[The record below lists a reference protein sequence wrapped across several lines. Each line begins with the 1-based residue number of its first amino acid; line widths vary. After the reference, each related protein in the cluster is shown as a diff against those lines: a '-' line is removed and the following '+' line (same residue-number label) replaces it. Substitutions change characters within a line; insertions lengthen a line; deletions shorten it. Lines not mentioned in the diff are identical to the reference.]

1 MNTSLMAG
9 NFYNIILYRDL
20 LKAEFVGHTCLPAG
34 RYADATE
41 SYGLEKFFVVRDRE
55 GKYNNIRWIQNGIGG
70 ENRFMIR
77 AFNKHYRKAID
88 LIEDSSTSEKMEI
101 AERVIEWFRELPE
114 EYVISLAMFFNEV
127 IDDLGDD
134 SLEKINLRI
143 KGKKKE
149 EKEEKEEEEEEDLEE
164 DEFEEDDYDDEDK
177 EDY

>member
-1 MNTSLMAG
+1 
-9 NFYNIILYRDL
+9 
-20 LKAEFVGHTCLPAG
+20 
-34 RYADATE
+34 
-41 SYGLEKFFVVRDRE
+41 
-55 GKYNNIRWIQNGIGG
+55 
-70 ENRFMIR
+70 MIR

-134 SLEKINLRI
+134 SLEKINLRM

-149 EKEEKEEEEEEDLEE
+149 EKEEEEEEEEEEDLEE
-164 DEFEEDDYDDEDK
+164 DGFEEDDYDDEDK

>member
-1 MNTSLMAG
+1 
-9 NFYNIILYRDL
+9 
-20 LKAEFVGHTCLPAG
+20 
-34 RYADATE
+34 
-41 SYGLEKFFVVRDRE
+41 
-55 GKYNNIRWIQNGIGG
+55 
-70 ENRFMIR
+70 MIR

-88 LIEDSSTSEKMEI
+88 LIEESSTSEKMEI

-134 SLEKINLRI
+134 SLEKINLRM

-149 EKEEKEEEEEEDLEE
+149 EKEEEEEAEEEEEEDEL
-164 DEFEEDDYDDEDK
+164 EEDDYDDEDK